1 MATTPRFTGAK
12 NVDNT
17 GNVIAR
23 GYQSPAYGATIALT
37 TKPFESFTLVNVAQ
51 LTGALTMTVGVGSA
65 TLPPFVGDEIQVLF
79 NADATNR
86 VVTFSTGFLT
96 SGTLTVT
103 ASKTATV
110 KFIFNGTAWQ
120 EMGRVVTA

>member
-1 MATTPRFTGAK
+1 MTTARFTGAK

-17 GNVIAR
+17 GNVISR
-23 GYQSPAYGATIALT
+23 GFQSPAYGATIALT
-37 TKPFESFTLVNVAQ
+37 TKPFESFTLVQVAQ
-51 LTGALTMTVGVGSA
+51 LTGALTMTAGVGSA
-65 TLPPFVGDEIQVLF
+65 TLPPFVGDEMQILF
-79 NADATNR
+79 SADATNR
-86 VVTFSTGFLT
+86 IVTFSTGFST

-110 KFIFNGTAWQ
+110 KFMFNGTAWQ